1 MTATEHPQRRRPL
14 PEEVADHILDW
25 LRQEGLAAKDRLPSE
40 REIAARLSV
49 GRSTVREALQRLR
62 RMGLVEVRQ
71 GGRMRVAQPTAE
83 GLIQQIAVPARQ
95 MLTGI
100 PGSLEDLKE
109 ARLLLEVAI
118 VRLACARADAA
129 AVEELVACQRRLRAY
144 AEPAAAGPA
153 GFDAFLAC
161 DMAFHAAL
169 ARATG
174 NGVLVA
180 VALAA
185 TSFLAEFHIGL
196 VRLSGAEALTIG
208 EHEAILAAV
217 VARDEEGAEAAM
229 RAHLTRAN
237 ALYRALEARG
247 QCSGQG

>member
-1 MTATEHPQRRRPL
+1 MTEIDDRQRRRPL

-25 LRQEGLAAKDRLPSE
+25 LRDQGLGARDMLPSE
-40 REIAARLSV
+40 RELAARLSV

-71 GGRMRVAQPTAE
+71 GGRMRVAQPTAA
-83 GLIQQIAVPARQ
+83 GLIAQIAAPARQ
-95 MLTGI
+95 ILTGN
-100 PGSLEDLKE
+100 PGSLDELKE

-118 VRLACARADAA
+118 VRLACARAEATALAELEECQRKLRAA
-129 AVEELVACQRRLRAY
+129 AAGASS
-144 AEPAAAGPA
+144 GPA

-174 NGVLVA
+174 NGVLAA

-185 TSFLAEFHIGL
+185 SGFLAEFHTGL
-196 VRLSGAEALTIG
+196 VRLSGAEALTIA
-208 EHEAILAAV
+208 EHQAILDAV
-217 VARDEEGAEAAM
+217 KRRDADGAEAAM
-229 RAHLTRAN
+229 QAHLTRAN
-237 ALYRALEARG
+237 ALYRVLESRG
-247 QCSGQG
+247 R